1 MSSFIVV
8 EALGLVTF
16 WGLGRIAR
24 GAQHLFGG
32 SRSRKKSKGSRGGGP
47 GAAAGSGAGAAAG
60 ADAED
65 PVRSA

>member
-16 WGLGRIAR
+16 WGLGRIVR

-32 SRSRKKSKGSRGGGP
+32 SRKKAKAS
-47 GAAAGSGAGAAAG
+47 AGVGTG
-60 ADAED
+60 AED